1 MIRPGRLFNFSAPR
15 GSPFLSIL
23 EQFSRGG
30 GGGGGGGCVY
40 SIGAFNTNLTAW
52 AGRGRLLDKRRLF
65 ESGRLL
71 DNLRYL

>member
-30 GGGGGGGCVY
+30 GGGGGGGGKKKKWGGGVVVG
-40 SIGAFNTNLTAW
+40 GAFI
-52 AGRGRLLDKRRLF
+52 R
-65 ESGRLL
+65 
-71 DNLRYL
+71 

>member
-1 MIRPGRLFNFSAPR
+1 M
-15 GSPFLSIL
+15 
-23 EQFSRGG
+23 
-30 GGGGGGGCVY
+30 
-40 SIGAFNTNLTAW
+40 GAFNTNLTAW

>member
-30 GGGGGGGCVY
+30 GSGGGGCVY

-52 AGRGRLLDKRRLF
+52 AGRGRLLDKRCLF

>member
-1 MIRPGRLFNFSAPR
+1 MVV
-15 GSPFLSIL
+15 
-23 EQFSRGG
+23 

>member
-23 EQFSRGG
+23 EQFSRG